1 MNEQEMY
8 MMRQEIVELNRT
20 IDRINR
26 KSDKWLED
34 LTEAI
39 DYLRTDMND
48 NATAITKLSNAIER
62 AFKVVVEVKEDY
74 YD

>member
-1 MNEQEMY
+1 VNEQEMY

>member
-1 MNEQEMY
+1 MNEHEMY
-8 MMRQEIVELNRT
+8 MMRQEIGELNRT

-34 LTEAI
+34 LTIAI
-39 DYLRTDMND
+39 DSLRTDLIEHERG
-48 NATAITKLSNAIER
+48 ITKLANAIEKT
-62 AFKVVVEVKEDY
+62 FKVVLEVREDY